1 MAGPWDREYYQPES
15 GDAVL
20 SFVVFG
26 ELVADMEVSASEYR
40 TSGPPKGTDMELFSR
55 KEHGAWIDTF
65 TGGYL
70 GALLDEDPALRER
83 VGHAPTVALLQ
94 GEVEDPETLDYLR
107 DAIGVVTSLLDSGG
121 VAVLDAVA
129 LRWWSA
135 EEWRETIFDPAAPEP
150 IEHVSLLASEEE
162 DGYWLHSRGLRKFG
176 RPDLS
181 VRGLKEDGLDL
192 FAGLF
197 ESLIVTLA
205 GGATIPDGHRLRI
218 GGTKIEMSVAL
229 AGDFDDPDFDNVH
242 YELSPS

>member
-1 MAGPWDREYYQPES
+1 MAGPWEREFYQPES

-40 TSGPPKGTDMELFSR
+40 TSGPPKGTEMELFSR
-55 KEHGAWIDTF
+55 REHGDWIDGF

-70 GALLDEDPALRER
+70 GALLAEDKILEER
-83 VGHAPTVALLQ
+83 VKTAPTVALLQ

-107 DAIGVVTSLLDSGG
+107 DAVGVVTALLDSGG

-129 LRWWSA
+129 LRWWTP
-135 EEWRETIFDPAAPEP
+135 EEWREAIFDPSAPEP

-162 DGYWLHSRGLRKFG
+162 DGFWLHSRGLRKFG

-181 VRGLKEDGLDL
+181 VRGLKEDGLEI

-205 GGATIPDGHRLRI
+205 GGATIPDGQRLRI
-218 GGTKIEMSVAL
+218 GGTKIEMESNL
-229 AGDFDDPDFDNVH
+229 AGALDDPDFDNVH
-242 YELSPS
+242 YELTP